1 MDKLDLTE
9 PPEDVKLCK
18 MTIKLQQGVS
28 AIQTVMKCSLGQ
40 HIYQTVMK
48 AKDKEVGH
56 IITPLLGG
64 QGTVRG
70 VPVPVA
76 GRTINWYTIS
86 WKAIWKNASK
96 ILNSPILSPKIPS
109 VGIYKKH
116 FFF

>member
-1 MDKLDLTE
+1 MDKLVLTE

-28 AIQTVMKCSLGQ
+28 AIQTVMK
-40 HIYQTVMK
+40 

-56 IITPLLGG
+56 MMTPLLGG

-70 VPVPVA
+70 VPAPVA
-76 GRTINWYTIS
+76 GRTINWYAIS